1 MNAKRV
7 SDALSEL
14 DPQYVQEALQYKGR
28 SKALRWRKWGAA
40 AACLVVV
47 AALVLGGTSIFA
59 RESLP
64 QLEPAAPAAD
74 APDGM
79 RKMMNYNGNR
89 YVFLEDGA
97 AYSLSAQQLKAALGT
112 LDYDIQADPQANGKK
127 EFSTT
132 FALGGTVYELADYDP
147 AFRLA
152 VEWEG
157 NYYLCQRT
165 GQTDNSPMDAAEYF
179 AAARFPERIERVSIA
194 DHAGAEVLAE
204 FPGGEISALIGA
216 LAQAQPAALA
226 EEDYLAIASA
236 QTEGESYQL
245 LLELNDGTTS
255 SLYVLPSLQI
265 AMIGDNRYALP
276 DSFSEKFG
284 DLFDGLTQGP
294 LPAQ

>member
-1 MNAKRV
+1 MNAKSV

-28 SKALRWRKWGAA
+28 SKAPRWRKWCAA

-47 AALVLGGTSIFA
+47 AALVLGGTSMFA

-64 QLEPAAPAAD
+64 QLQPAAPAVD

-89 YVFLEDGA
+89 YVFLENGA

-132 FALGGTVYELADYDP
+132 FALGGTVYALADYDP

-152 VEWEG
+152 VE
-157 NYYLCQRT
+157 
-165 GQTDNSPMDAAEYF
+165 
-179 AAARFPERIERVSIA
+179 
-194 DHAGAEVLAE
+194 
-204 FPGGEISALIGA
+204 
-216 LAQAQPAALA
+216 
-226 EEDYLAIASA
+226 
-236 QTEGESYQL
+236 
-245 LLELNDGTTS
+245 
-255 SLYVLPSLQI
+255 
-265 AMIGDNRYALP
+265 
-276 DSFSEKFG
+276 
-284 DLFDGLTQGP
+284 
-294 LPAQ
+294 

>member
-47 AALVLGGTSIFA
+47 AALVRGGTSRFA

-64 QLEPAAPAAD
+64 QLQPAAPAAD

-89 YVFLEDGA
+89 YVFLKNGA

-132 FALGGTVYELADYDP
+132 FALGGTVYALADYDP

-236 QTEGESYQL
+236 QTEGASYQL

-284 DLFDGLTQGP
+284 DLFEGLTQGP

>member
-1 MNAKRV
+1 MYRRPSSTKA
-7 SDALSEL
+7 
-14 DPQYVQEALQYKGR
+14 GR
-28 SKALRWRKWGAA
+28 RPSAGGNGAAA

-47 AALVLGGTSIFA
+47 VALVLGGTSIFA

-64 QLEPAAPAAD
+64 QLELAAPAAPAAD

-89 YVFLEDGA
+89 YVFLENGA

-132 FALGGTVYELADYDP
+132 FALGGTVYALADYDP

-204 FPGGEISALIGA
+204 FPGGEISALIGE
-216 LAQAQPAALA
+216 LSQAQPRRWPRKTIWRSP
-226 EEDYLAIASA
+226 ERRPKGSP
-236 QTEGESYQL
+236 T
-245 LLELNDGTTS
+245 N
-255 SLYVLPSLQI
+255 
-265 AMIGDNRYALP
+265 
-276 DSFSEKFG
+276 SFW
-284 DLFDGLTQGP
+284 T
-294 LPAQ
+294 

>member
-47 AALVLGGTSIFA
+47 VALVLGGTSIFA

-64 QLEPAAPAAD
+64 QLQPAAPAAD
-74 APDGM
+74 
-79 RKMMNYNGNR
+79 R
-89 YVFLEDGA
+89 YVFLENGA

-157 NYYLCQRT
+157 NCYLCQRT

-179 AAARFPERIERVSIA
+179 ASARFPERIERVSIA

-204 FPGGEISALIGA
+204 FPGGEISTLIGA

-226 EEDYLAIASA
+226 EEDYLAIARA
-236 QTEGESYQL
+236 QTEGASYQL

-284 DLFDGLTQGP
+284 DLFEGLTQGP
-294 LPAQ
+294 LPAH

>member
-28 SKALRWRKWGAA
+28 SKALRWRTWSAA

-47 AALVLGGTSIFA
+47 AALVLGGTSMFA

-89 YVFLEDGA
+89 YVFLENGA

-112 LDYDIQADPQANGKK
+112 LDYDIQADPHANGKK

-204 FPGGEISALIGA
+204 FPGGEISALIGE
-216 LAQAQPAALA
+216 LSQAQPAALA
-226 EEDYLAIASA
+226 EEDYLAIARA

-245 LLELNDGTTS
+245 LLDLNDGTTS

-284 DLFDGLTQGP
+284 DLFDGLTQDP